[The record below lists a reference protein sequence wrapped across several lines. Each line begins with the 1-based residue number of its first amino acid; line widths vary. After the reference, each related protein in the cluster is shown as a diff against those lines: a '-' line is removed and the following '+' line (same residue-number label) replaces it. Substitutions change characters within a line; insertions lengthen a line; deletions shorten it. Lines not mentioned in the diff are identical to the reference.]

1 MESDFFGHLIHLFGV
16 VALTVV
22 EYVPCLQF
30 VHEILP
36 MIDLYLPA
44 THVVHVLPF
53 GPCDPE
59 LHLQSFMLVLP
70 VSEIDFSGHG

>member
-1 MESDFFGHLIHLFGV
+1 MEPDFFGHLIHLFGV

-36 MIDLYLPA
+36 MINFQSIIY
-44 THVVHVLPF
+44 F
-53 GPCDPE
+53 GD
-59 LHLQSFMLVLP
+59 
-70 VSEIDFSGHG
+70 SGYSKIYAL